1 MDVFLKK
8 EDLGLF
14 SLFFF
19 LFFFGLQQSGFLA
32 KWFWSVSFYR
42 VKSFCSA
49 PYMYIVKVKLS
60 LQLLVS
66 FHLRTFWYQLQKQPP
81 EVFCKKSVLNYFAVF
96 PGKHLSWSIS
106 LIDSFIKKRLQH
118 SCFPVHIAKC
128 LKTPILK
135 NVSEWLLQRV
145 GLGSNLNMRDFN
157 YETIPFIDFVQKLLM
172 QPKALWII
180 SWK

>member
-1 MDVFLKK
+1 M
-8 EDLGLF
+8 
-14 SLFFF
+14 
-19 LFFFGLQQSGFLA
+19 
-32 KWFWSVSFYR
+32 SFYR

-135 NVSEWLLQRV
+135 NISEWLLQRV

-180 SWK
+180 S